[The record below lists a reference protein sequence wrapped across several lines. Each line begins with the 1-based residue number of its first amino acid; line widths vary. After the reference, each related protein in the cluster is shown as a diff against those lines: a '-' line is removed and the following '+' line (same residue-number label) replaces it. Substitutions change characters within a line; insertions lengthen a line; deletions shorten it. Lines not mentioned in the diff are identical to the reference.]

1 MDTPQ
6 KPEDDVRT
14 EGGPGGEAPAKAE
27 KPLTPVMEDYL
38 EAIFDLDQ
46 EKKVVRVKDIA
57 RRLDVKMPTVTSM
70 LKTLSKRGLVHY
82 EKYEYVELTREGAA
96 VGREMRRRH
105 GILYRFLTDIL
116 KIDFQVAD
124 EEACKMEH
132 TLGEPTLASLTDFM
146 AFVQECPRAGE
157 SWLKRF
163 EEYRVHGF
171 DPEKCRDE
179 GSGFVCELQSRVDAL
194 DKKGPQGKNK

>member
-1 MDTPQ
+1 M
-6 KPEDDVRT
+6 
-14 EGGPGGEAPAKAE
+14 
-27 KPLTPVMEDYL
+27 TPVMEDYL
-38 EAIFDLDQ
+38 EAIFDLDK

-57 RRLDVKMPTVTSM
+57 GRLDVKMPTVTSM

-82 EKYEYVELTREGAA
+82 EKYEYVELTREGSN

-105 GILYRFLTDIL
+105 GILFRFLTDIL
-116 KIDFQVAD
+116 KIDSQVAD

-132 TLGEPTLASLTDFM
+132 TLGEATLDSLTDFM

-157 SWLKRF
+157 SWLQNF

-171 DPEKCRDE
+171 KPEKCR
-179 GSGFVCELQSRVDAL
+179 GLSKGFTCEL
-194 DKKGPQGKNK
+194 KNQLESMEDDLPPRNK